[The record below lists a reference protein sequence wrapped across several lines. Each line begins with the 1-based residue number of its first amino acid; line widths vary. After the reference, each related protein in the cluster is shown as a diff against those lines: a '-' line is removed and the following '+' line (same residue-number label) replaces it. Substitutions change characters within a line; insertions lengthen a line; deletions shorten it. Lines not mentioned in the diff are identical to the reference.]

1 MGWTYA
7 TLVQAVKDWTE
18 NDEPTFNS
26 QIDVFIRNA
35 EERILY
41 SVDLDV
47 FRRNVTGT
55 TTAGNKFL
63 GTPSDYLS
71 PFSLA
76 VTANGSQSFLLNKD
90 VEYLQEYN
98 PTGAQGVPKYY
109 AQFDAETNSGSFI
122 LAPVPAA
129 AYPVELHY
137 YYRPAS
143 IVDVNTTWLGDNAE
157 QALLYATL
165 FEAYTF
171 MKGEQDLLN
180 VYNQRYAEALTR
192 LKNFG
197 EGREN
202 TDAYRDGLTR
212 VRAN

>member
-1 MGWTYA
+1 MAWTYA
-7 TLVQAVKDWTE
+7 TLVQAVKDWTQ
-18 NDEPTFNS
+18 NDETTFNS
-26 QIDVFIRNA
+26 QIDNFIRNA

-47 FRRNVTGT
+47 FRKNVSGT
-55 TTAGNKFL
+55 TTSGNKYL
-63 GTPSDYLS
+63 AVPSDFLS

-76 VTANGSQSFLLNKD
+76 VTVNGSTSFLLNKD

-98 PTGAQGVPKYY
+98 PTGATGAPKYY
-109 AQFDAETNSGSFI
+109 ALFDINNFI
-122 LAPVPAA
+122 LAPIPAGNYA
-129 AYPVELHY
+129 VEMHY
-137 YYRPAS
+137 YYKPAS
-143 IVDVNTTWLGDNAE
+143 IIQTGTSWLGDNAE
-157 QALLYATL
+157 QALFYACL

-202 TDAYRDGLTR
+202 TDAYRDGLVR
-212 VRAN
+212 VRAT

>member
-1 MGWTYA
+1 MAWTYA
-7 TLVQAVKDWTE
+7 TLVQAIKDWTQY
-18 NDEPTFNS
+18 DETTFNS
-26 QIDVFIRNA
+26 QIDNFIRNA

-47 FRRNVTGT
+47 FRKNVSGT
-55 TTAGNKFL
+55 TTSGNKYL
-63 GTPSDYLS
+63 AVPSDFLS

-76 VTANGSQSFLLNKD
+76 VTISGSTSFLLNKD

-98 PTGAQGVPKYY
+98 PTGATGTPKYY
-109 AQFDAETNSGSFI
+109 ALFDINNFI
-122 LAPVPAA
+122 LAPVPAGNYA
-129 AYPVELHY
+129 VEMHY
-137 YYRPAS
+137 YYKPAS
-143 IVDVNTTWLGDNAE
+143 IIQTGTSWLGDNAE
-157 QALLYATL
+157 QALFYACL

-202 TDAYRDGLTR
+202 TDAYRDGLVR
-212 VRAN
+212 VRAT